1 MLEKQCMVL
10 KTGDWVFKT
19 GGRWKILRKEQE
31 REAYLNGKLFG
42 ELFVFEQIHA
52 KQGQK
57 MIQGRLFNSGRTQAV
72 AIEMA
77 AQSTRK
83 AGEKGPRRGRAP

>member
-1 MLEKQCMVL
+1 MLEKHCMVL
-10 KTGDWVFKT
+10 KAGDWVLKSAN
-19 GGRWKILRKEQE
+19 RWKILRKSQE
-31 REAYLNGKLFG
+31 REAYLNGKLAG
-42 ELFVFEQIHA
+42 ELFVFDQIQS

-57 MIQGRLFNSGRTQAV
+57 MMHGRLFNSGRTQMI

-83 AGEKGPRRGRAP
+83 AGERSARRGKSP